1 MPTQRLSMR
10 RIKQLL
16 TMHFGAGA
24 STRTIARELGIAP
37 STVREYLGRAAAA
50 GIGWPLAA
58 DVTDESLIARLFVN
72 AGVRTGARFHAEPD
86 WSALVRELK
95 RPGVNLLV
103 LWEEYRALHPQGYA
117 YSRFCQLF
125 REFERRLSPTMRQQ
139 HVAGQKGFV
148 DYSGKRVPI
157 VDPLTGEVMTA
168 EIFVAVLGAS
178 NLTYAEA
185 TWTQTL
191 PDWIGSHVRLF
202 RFWGAA
208 PRLLVPDNL
217 KSAIHK
223 ASFYDPEV
231 NRSYGAMATHYGVG
245 ILPAR
250 PRRPRDKAAVEAG
263 VRFAQSYILGRLRNV
278 TFFSLAECNTA
289 IAVAVER
296 MNSREMRRLG
306 MSRRQL
312 FEAIER
318 PVMQALPD
326 NDFEFA
332 EWRLARVG
340 IDYHVEVQG
349 FFYSVPH
356 ALLREQVDTRATA
369 HTIEVFHH
377 GRRVAAHAR
386 RYGGQRH
393 GTLPE
398 HMPSAHRRY
407 AEWSPERLQRD
418 ARGIGPHTE
427 ALIIAV
433 MARRPHPEQGFR
445 TCLGVLRLFRGHE
458 AVRVEAV
465 CLRALEIGAL
475 SYASVASILKHRL
488 DRPAPSAEPTDGAPL
503 LHANIRGSG
512 YFH

>member
-1 MPTQRLSMR
+1 
-10 RIKQLL
+10 
-16 TMHFGAGA
+16 
-24 STRTIARELGIAP
+24 
-37 STVREYLGRAAAA
+37 VREYLGRASAA

-58 DVTDESLIARLFVN
+58 DVTDDSLMARLFVN
-72 AGVRTGARFHAEPD
+72 AGVRAGARFHTEPD

-95 RPGVNLLV
+95 RPGVNLSM
-103 LWEEYRALHPQGYA
+103 LWDEYRAIHPQGYA

-125 REFERRLSPTMRQQ
+125 REFERRLSPTMRQL
-139 HVAGQKGFV
+139 HIAGHKGFV
-148 DYSGKRVPI
+148 DYSGKGVPI
-157 VDPLTGEVMTA
+157 TDPLTGEVMTA

-185 TWTQTL
+185 TWTQKL
-191 PDWIGSHVRLF
+191 PDWIGSHVRMF
-202 RFWGAA
+202 RFWGGA

-278 TFFSLAECNTA
+278 TFFSLAECNAA

-326 NDFEFA
+326 DDFEFA

-340 IDYHVEVQG
+340 IDYHVEIQG

-386 RYGGQRH
+386 RYGGPRH

-407 AEWSPERLQRD
+407 AEWTPERLQRD
-418 ARGIGPHTE
+418 ARGVGPNTE

-433 MARRPHPEQGFR
+433 MRRRPHPEQGFR
-445 TCLGVLRLFRGHE
+445 TCLGVMRLFRGLE
-458 AVRVEAV
+458 AARVEAA
-465 CLRALEIGAL
+465 CLRAVEIGAL
-475 SYASVASILKHRL
+475 SYASIASILKHRL
-488 DRPAPSAEPTDGAPL
+488 DRSACPQAADGTPL
-503 LHANIRGSG
+503 LHENIRGSG

>member
-16 TMHFGAGA
+16 AMHFGAGA
-24 STRTIARELGIAP
+24 STRAISRELGIAP
-37 STVREYLGRAAAA
+37 STVREYLGRASAA

-58 DVTDESLIARLFVN
+58 DVTDESLMARLFVN
-72 AGVRTGARFHAEPD
+72 AGVRTGARFHAEPN

-157 VDPLTGEVMTA
+157 VDPLTGEVRTA

-202 RFWGAA
+202 RFWGVA

-278 TFFSLAECNTA
+278 TFFSLAECNAA

-318 PVMQALPD
+318 PVMQALPEV
-326 NDFEFA
+326 DFEYA

-340 IDYHVEVQG
+340 IDYHVEVQN

-356 ALLREQVDTRATA
+356 TLLREQVDTRATA

-386 RYGGQRH
+386 RYGGPRH
-393 GTLPE
+393 GTLLE

-407 AEWSPERLQRD
+407 AEWTPERLQRD
-418 ARGIGPHTE
+418 ARGIGPNTE

-445 TCLGVLRLFRGHE
+445 TCLGVLRLFRGIEAARAE
-458 AVRVEAV
+458 AVS
-465 CLRALEIGAL
+465 LRAVEIGAL

-488 DRPAPSAEPTDGAPL
+488 DQSASPQAADGTPL
-503 LHANIRGSG
+503 LHENIRGSG